1 MNVEENLRTTPS
13 KGSRPGSSSSPSTRN
28 GTKKATKNAKIT
40 NFFTKVNSPLARNSS
55 NSNADMADDSN
66 GDASSSSMKAPSSG
80 PAEDAVKNGST
91 KNKDYVFIVPSSD
104 DDTNLSTK
112 NSQSV
117 AAKRKR
123 PPSVHSSTSKSSDGF
138 VLTNTNNGELG
149 IGRKKRVLDLMG
161 GHARSD
167 TSSNQD
173 TSLTPTR
180 CSSRDSTLTPTNPSG
195 SAQKINRIQ
204 PTMIG
209 CRTKTVDFQSVPSDL
224 NLPREQAE
232 RLIQQLF
239 LVKMPE
245 DFHLFWEFAKTINHR
260 KPCSAFSLA
269 YLDWSLVGP
278 YDVLSGLIT
287 DFHGFN
293 KDDLLRHCRF
303 YYDPPEFQTIIVKKD
318 DQITHYGYFRDEP
331 SQGSAIVAMNKAGVG
346 GDIYEVGDNL
356 FTVLRSELES
366 SIASLSKSSQE
377 LPTFSSSSSST
388 PRSAKLQNEK
398 QTQLE
403 IAKAKQ
409 ELTIIRDK
417 LLDFCSS
424 RENISTDSWQRT
436 AARRRECS
444 CKTLN
449 KFGIVLPKDENL
461 NHPGGSRLLEEDL
474 VEIMNNFSESR
485 YPAGKMLELGQ
496 NLFYR
501 GDPSYH
507 NDIEKLLTSAYTRLR
522 KEEFAEI
529 IKSHL
534 NVRRAGDKVSLLN

>member
-1 MNVEENLRTTPS
+1 MNTEENLRTTPS
-13 KGSRPGSSSSPSTRN
+13 KGSRPGSSSSPSTRSS
-28 GTKKATKNAKIT
+28 TKKGTKNAKIT

-66 GDASSSSMKAPSSG
+66 GDASSSSMKAPSTNLDEPG
-80 PAEDAVKNGST
+80 KNGSA

-104 DDTNLSTK
+104 DDTNLSQK
-112 NSQSV
+112 NSQS
-117 AAKRKR
+117 AAVKRKR

-138 VLTNTNNGELG
+138 VLTNTSNGELG

-167 TSSNQD
+167 SSSNQD
-173 TSLTPTR
+173 ASLTPTR
-180 CSSRDSTLTPTNPSG
+180 CPSRDSTLTPTNPTG
-195 SAQKINRIQ
+195 NAQKINRIQ

-232 RLIQQLF
+232 QLIQRLF
-239 LVKMPE
+239 LVRMPE

-269 YLDWSLVGP
+269 YLDWNLVGP

-287 DFHGFN
+287 DFHGFS
-293 KDDLLRHCRF
+293 KEDLLRHCRF
-303 YYDPPEFQTIIVKKD
+303 YYDPPEFQTIIIKKD
-318 DQITHYGYFRDEP
+318 EHMTHYGYYRDEP
-331 SQGSAIVAMNKAGVG
+331 SQSTSIVVANMAALN
-346 GDIYEVGDNL
+346 GDIHEAGDNL
-356 FTVLRSELES
+356 FTLLRSELES

-377 LPTFSSSSSST
+377 MPTFSSSSSNT
-388 PRSAKLQNEK
+388 PRSTKMQPEK

-424 RENISTDSWQRT
+424 HENISTDSWQRT
-436 AARRRECS
+436 VARRARCIT
-444 CKTLN
+444 KTLN
-449 KFGIVLPKDENL
+449 TIGVVLPKDENITL
-461 NHPGGSRLLEEDL
+461 SDASRLSDDD
-474 VEIMNNFSESR
+474 VIDMIKNTAESR
-485 YPAGKMLELGQ
+485 CSPGKMLELGHD
-496 NLFYR
+496 LFYR
-501 GDPSYH
+501 GDLSNH
-507 NDIEKLLTSAYTRLR
+507 DDIEKLLTIAYTRLGR
-522 KEEFAEI
+522 AEFADI
-529 IKSHL
+529 VKSHL
-534 NVRRAGDKVSLLN
+534 GDRKTGGKVSLLD